1 MSASG
6 GREREDAIAGVLQGA
21 ERRIALLEACLPLNA
36 QAERERVVAGWL
48 AGHELVPRWLLPRRA
63 DLTDVR
69 AALAGLAT
77 ASPDDVWGR
86 LYGARAAELDLEAAL
101 VEARGT
107 PLFRALCARRYAIGA
122 AELREELE
130 RARRWI
136 EETQHVVELPEGLM
150 ASSAVLAQALQERA
164 RELGLEA
171 RVVVRAELASV
182 AGVGDGVVF
191 VGAGTFLLAAAQ
203 VPRVVCHEIEGHLA
217 PRVAALGERRALFRV
232 GSAGAGEDEEGRAL
246 LLEERRGFLDPG
258 TLVGATRRRELALRH
273 LVAHATRAGAD
284 FVELM
289 RSLLQHGAPV
299 ERAYRTCERALRGGG
314 LGRELAY
321 LPAYGRVRRAFAE
334 APSLEDWMRR
344 GRVSLE
350 AARALEA
357 LEQA

>member
-21 ERRIALLEACLPLNA
+21 ERRIALIEACLPLNA
-36 QAERERVVAGWL
+36 LAERERVVAGWR
-48 AGHELVPRWLLPRRA
+48 AGQELVPRWLLPRRA
-63 DLTDVR
+63 ELTDVR
-69 AALAGLAT
+69 AALAAVAT
-77 ASPDDVWGR
+77 APPEDVFGQ
-86 LYGARAAELDLEAAL
+86 LYAARAAELELEAAL

-122 AELREELE
+122 VELREQLD

-136 EETQHVVELPEGLM
+136 AETEHVAGHSEGPL
-150 ASSAVLAQALQERA
+150 ASSSVLAQALQDRA

-171 RVVVRAELASV
+171 RVVERPELASV
-182 AGVGDGVVF
+182 AAVGEGVVF
-191 VGAGTFLLAAAQ
+191 VGAGEHLLAAAQ

-217 PRVAALGERRALFRV
+217 PRAAALGEDRALFRV
-232 GSAGAGEDEEGRAL
+232 GSTGAGEDEEGRAL
-246 LLEERRGFLDPG
+246 LLEERGGFLDPE

-273 LVAHATRAGAD
+273 EVAHAARAGAD

-289 RSLLQHGAPV
+289 RLLLRHGEPV

-321 LPAYGRVRRAFAE
+321 LPAYERVRRAFAE
-334 APSLEDWMRR
+334 APSLENWMRR
-344 GRVSLE
+344 GRVSLD

-357 LEQA
+357 LERT